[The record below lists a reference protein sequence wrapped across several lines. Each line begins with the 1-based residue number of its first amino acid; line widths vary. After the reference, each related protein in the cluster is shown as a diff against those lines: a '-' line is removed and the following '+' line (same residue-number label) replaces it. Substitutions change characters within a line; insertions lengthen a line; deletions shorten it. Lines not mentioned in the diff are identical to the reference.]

1 MHRNR
6 EQGALA
12 IWHLIL
18 LSFQQTILLCHNFM
32 NKDADTNDIE
42 SSEKN

>member
-12 IWHLIL
+12 IWRFML
-18 LSFQQTILLCHNFM
+18 LRLQQTILLCYNFM
-32 NKDADTNDIE
+32 NKDVDTNDIK
-42 SSEKN
+42 SSEEN